1 MNFIN
6 SYLQDFTNIL
16 ICIIFFWIVAFFSQL
31 CLSKVNFIQRN
42 ISLPKRRSPID
53 GLRGYLALLVFI
65 HHFVLTFY
73 WVQHGFWQAPQELY
87 FQNFGKVGVSIF
99 FIITGY
105 LFIGKIIKNDYFI
118 NVKDLFLS
126 RFFRV
131 FPLYIFVTSI
141 VFFIAFHV
149 SGYHIKTSS
158 LDIFNSV
165 VRWLL
170 FHGNEINGF
179 VNTRRVIAGVDWT
192 LKYEAF
198 FYCLLPFIAFFLRLN
213 RVFFSFLF
221 SLIVFYYY
229 FFNVNFLAF
238 NSVYFILF
246 LVGGWV
252 SYYKRQIVEY
262 IPKNVVFDILSV
274 LFFISSVFFLE
285 TNSFYQI
292 LAITFFFST
301 IVSGNSIFGLLR
313 ADFSL
318 FLGEISYSIYLIHGL
333 ILFLIYK
340 LFKIYDL
347 ININFTEHLLLSP
360 LVGLSVVLVSTFS
373 YVYIEKKWVSYGYR
387 LR

>member
-6 SYLQDFTNIL
+6 SYLQDFTNIS
-16 ICIIFFWIVAFFSQL
+16 ICLIFFFILAFSSQL
-31 CLSKVNFIQRN
+31 CLSKVKFIQRN
-42 ISLPKRRSPID
+42 INLPKRRSPID

-73 WVQHGFWQAPQELY
+73 WVKQGFWQTPKELY

-105 LFIGKIIKNDYFI
+105 LFIGKIIKNDYLI
-118 NVKDLFLS
+118 NIKDLFLS

-141 VFFIAFHV
+141 VFFIVFHL
-149 SGYHIKTSS
+149 SGYHIVTSK
-158 LDIFNSV
+158 LDVLSSV
-165 VRWLL
+165 VRWFL

-179 VNTRRVIAGVDWT
+179 DDTRRIIAGVDWT
-192 LKYEAF
+192 LKYEAL
-198 FYCLLPFIAFFLRLN
+198 FYCLLPFVALFLRLN
-213 RVFFSFLF
+213 KVFFSFFLSF
-221 SLIVFYYY
+221 IIFYYY
-229 FFNVNFLAF
+229 FFNINFLAF
-238 NSVYFILF
+238 NSIYFTLF

-252 SYYKRQIVEY
+252 AYYKKHLVKY
-262 IPKNVVFDILSV
+262 IPKSVVFDILTV
-274 LFFISSVFFLE
+274 MFLISSIFLFE
-285 TNSFYQI
+285 TNSLYQI
-292 LAITFFFST
+292 LAITFFFSS

-318 FLGEISYSIYLIHGL
+318 FLGEISYSIYLMHGL

-340 LFKIYDL
+340 VIKIYDL
-347 ININFTEHLLLSP
+347 IDINFTEHLLLSP
-360 LVGLSVVLVSTFS
+360 LIGLNVVIVSTLT
-373 YVYIEKKWVSYGYR
+373 YIYIEKKWVSYGYR